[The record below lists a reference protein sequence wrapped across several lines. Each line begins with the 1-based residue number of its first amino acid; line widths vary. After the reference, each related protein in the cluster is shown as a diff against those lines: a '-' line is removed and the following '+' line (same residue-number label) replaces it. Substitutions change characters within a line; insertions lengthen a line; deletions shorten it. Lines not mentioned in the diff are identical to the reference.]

1 MAARHVGRRIGTVSS
16 QHRAAERRRRST
28 PAAPHRVQRG
38 KRETLTPGERRHLIQ
53 LVACGSIFVLLV
65 AVKLL
70 LPGRMAQ
77 VNAKLTGMLE
87 QNIDVQAVFSA
98 VGRAVSGE
106 ADVDVALQDM
116 YQAVFDPQEDSAVE
130 VSAPAGGEAVS
141 LQLPAAIA
149 PLRAFRTGTGSSD
162 GWLDLPAAAAQTAET
177 AQTAEADQTAE
188 TAETASQ
195 GAAEASTLAYVLYS
209 DQNLPDNVCLEQ
221 ALLGFDYCTPVMGTL
236 TSDFGYREHPVEGEE
251 RFHYGL
257 DIGAATDAAPIGSD
271 ATSVYNHIFVY
282 VSDEVYDR
290 TIAGWDSAGPRRLYF
305 TAKGDA
311 SKLSEEIRKTLAGN
325 GILQYSLT
333 DIAEMTAI
341 NRNMLLVVNVFSYGF
356 IVLISLI
363 TTANVLNTI
372 STNINLRRREFAM
385 LKSVGIT
392 PGGFNRMMNFE
403 CVFYGLKALLYG
415 LPLSLL
421 ATYLIYLSMSQ
432 GLGMAFTLPW
442 TAILIASA
450 SVFLVVFVTMMY
462 SMSKI
467 KKENIVDALKNENL

>member
-162 GWLDLPAAAAQTAET
+162 GWLDLPTAET
-177 AQTAEADQTAE
+177 EETGQAAGTDPAAE
-188 TAETASQ
+188 TAETAAQ
-195 GAAEASTLAYVLYS
+195 GGAEASTLAYVLYS
-209 DQNLPDNVCLEQ
+209 DRNLPDNVCGIVADCGYTSPREITRKCLPEY
-221 ALLGFDYCTPVMGTL
+221 LPGFPLGPTYAIGRLGAILFGHFDPEDADC
-236 TSDFGYREHPVEGEE
+236 
-251 RFHYGL
+251 
-257 DIGAATDAAPIGSD
+257 TDAAAHSKVPIFFVHGD
-271 ATSVYNHIFVY
+271 ADGFVPY
-282 VSDEVYDR
+282 EMGRRNYEVCR
-290 TIAGWDSAGPRRLYF
+290 
-305 TAKGDA
+305 AKGKRFLTVHGAEHAVSYYHDNTAYTKECTDFLQDCLTRRHFAWPKEASDDA
-311 SKLSEEIRKTLAGN
+311 R
-325 GILQYSLT
+325 
-333 DIAEMTAI
+333 
-341 NRNMLLVVNVFSYGF
+341 
-356 IVLISLI
+356 
-363 TTANVLNTI
+363 
-372 STNINLRRREFAM
+372 
-385 LKSVGIT
+385 
-392 PGGFNRMMNFE
+392 
-403 CVFYGLKALLYG
+403 
-415 LPLSLL
+415 
-421 ATYLIYLSMSQ
+421 
-432 GLGMAFTLPW
+432 
-442 TAILIASA
+442 
-450 SVFLVVFVTMMY
+450 
-462 SMSKI
+462 
-467 KKENIVDALKNENL
+467 

>member
-1 MAARHVGRRIGTVSS
+1 M
-16 QHRAAERRRRST
+16 
-28 PAAPHRVQRG
+28 
-38 KRETLTPGERRHLIQ
+38 
-53 LVACGSIFVLLV
+53 
-65 AVKLL
+65 KLL
-70 LPGRMAQ
+70 LPGRKAQ

-251 RFHYGL
+251 RFHYGI
-257 DIGAATDAAPIGSD
+257 DIGAAAGTEIGCFADGTVTAVGESSSYGKYITVAHEGGYSTLYAHCSRIIASSGASVKEGDVIAEVGETGVATGPHLHFELHEGSQYLNPI
-271 ATSVYNHIFVY
+271 YY
-282 VSDEVYDR
+282 VS
-290 TIAGWDSAGPRRLYF
+290 
-305 TAKGDA
+305 
-311 SKLSEEIRKTLAGN
+311 LA
-325 GILQYSLT
+325 
-333 DIAEMTAI
+333 
-341 NRNMLLVVNVFSYGF
+341 
-356 IVLISLI
+356 
-363 TTANVLNTI
+363 
-372 STNINLRRREFAM
+372 
-385 LKSVGIT
+385 
-392 PGGFNRMMNFE
+392 
-403 CVFYGLKALLYG
+403 
-415 LPLSLL
+415 
-421 ATYLIYLSMSQ
+421 
-432 GLGMAFTLPW
+432 
-442 TAILIASA
+442 
-450 SVFLVVFVTMMY
+450 
-462 SMSKI
+462 
-467 KKENIVDALKNENL
+467 

>member
-162 GWLDLPAAAAQTAET
+162 GWLDLPAAASQTAET

-251 RFHYGL
+251 RFHYGI
-257 DIGAATDAAPIGSD
+257 DIGAAAGTEIGCFADGTVTAVGESSSYGKYITVAHEGGYSTLYSHCSRIIASSGASVKEGDVIAEVGETGVATGPHLHFELHEGSQYLNPI
-271 ATSVYNHIFVY
+271 YY
-282 VSDEVYDR
+282 VS
-290 TIAGWDSAGPRRLYF
+290 
-305 TAKGDA
+305 
-311 SKLSEEIRKTLAGN
+311 LA
-325 GILQYSLT
+325 
-333 DIAEMTAI
+333 
-341 NRNMLLVVNVFSYGF
+341 
-356 IVLISLI
+356 
-363 TTANVLNTI
+363 
-372 STNINLRRREFAM
+372 
-385 LKSVGIT
+385 
-392 PGGFNRMMNFE
+392 
-403 CVFYGLKALLYG
+403 
-415 LPLSLL
+415 
-421 ATYLIYLSMSQ
+421 
-432 GLGMAFTLPW
+432 
-442 TAILIASA
+442 
-450 SVFLVVFVTMMY
+450 
-462 SMSKI
+462 
-467 KKENIVDALKNENL
+467 